1 VRIVIV
7 GTGTDVGKTHVS
19 ACLLAYARSR
29 ALGMAAYKP
38 VATGVTS
45 RCDDCLV
52 HAAALGTAYVAPS
65 YAYARPVSPHLAARE
80 EGRPIDLSVI
90 VERARAME
98 ITPEA
103 GSLLVE
109 TAGGLH
115 SPLGDALT
123 NADLALRLL
132 PAHVLLVAPDRI
144 GVLHDVRAC
153 TLAAQARGLRVSAVV
168 LSAPAA
174 LDASSGTNG
183 PELEVLGLGPVA
195 ASFPR
200 ARFDAPESIAVAE
213 RVWDGLLRYAP
224 AEEARRPRRC

>member
-29 ALGMAAYKP
+29 GLRVAAYKP

-52 HAAALGTAYVAPS
+52 HAAALGAAYVAPS

-90 VERARAME
+90 VERARELTAD
-98 ITPEA
+98 
-103 GSLLVE
+103 GSLVVE

-115 SPLGDALT
+115 SPLADGLT
-123 NADLALRLL
+123 NADLALGLL
-132 PAHVLLVAPDRI
+132 PAKVVLVVPDRI

-153 TLAAQARGLRVSAVV
+153 RLAAEARGVRVTAVV

-174 LDASSGTNG
+174 KDASSGTNG
-183 PELEVLGLGPVA
+183 RELEVLGLGPVA

-200 ARFDAPESIAVAE
+200 APFDAPESLAAAE
-213 RVWDGLLRYAP
+213 RVWEGLLADTH
-224 AEEARRPRRC
+224 